1 MSLAGIQLG
10 ISGEN
15 LERPVDIQ
23 INRIEPLAV
32 SFDVDHRTVIV
43 QLGRLVSQMQL
54 VEGQRLLQLS
64 GIDQML
70 RIQFDDILIVGIADR
85 KRRDQVVELKEVVPV
100 KTDVER
106 QLPENADLF
115 RQGSSSI
122 SKSLFDTAR

>member
-1 MSLAGIQLG
+1 
-10 ISGEN
+10 
-15 LERPVDIQ
+15 
-23 INRIEPLAV
+23 
-32 SFDVDHRTVIV
+32 
-43 QLGRLVSQMQL
+43 MQL

-115 RQGSSSI
+115 RQGEFVNFE
-122 SKSLFDTAR
+122 KPFDTAR

>member
-115 RQGSSSI
+115 RQGEFVNFE
-122 SKSLFDTAR
+122 KPFDTAR

>member
-1 MSLAGIQLG
+1 
-10 ISGEN
+10 
-15 LERPVDIQ
+15 
-23 INRIEPLAV
+23 
-32 SFDVDHRTVIV
+32 
-43 QLGRLVSQMQL
+43 MQL

-115 RQGSSSI
+115 RQGEFVNFEKPFRPGQI
-122 SKSLFDTAR
+122 SMRIVALVVEFGERSQRKG